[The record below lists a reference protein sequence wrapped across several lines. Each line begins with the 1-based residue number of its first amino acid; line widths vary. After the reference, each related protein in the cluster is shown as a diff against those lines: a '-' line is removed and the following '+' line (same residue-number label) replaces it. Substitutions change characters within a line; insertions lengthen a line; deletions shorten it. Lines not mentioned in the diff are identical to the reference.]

1 MAAQIGNQY
10 AAKARLWSRAI
21 ERALRK
27 RSKSEQLEALDELA
41 EHLLDLCSE
50 KDLAALKELGDRL
63 DGRPSQQLIATDT
76 EGRAL
81 QIGLVAYAAELR
93 PDDPISIQS
102 PSLPAP
108 DITST
113 GQRH

>member
-1 MAAQIGNQY
+1 MPFEPGN
-10 AAKARLWSRAI
+10 KLGNKSRLFEQNIR
-21 ERALRK
+21 RALIDEDYKKLRNIANK
-27 RSKSEQLEALDELA
+27 VVELA
-41 EHLLDLCSE
+41 QEGERWAVEMLRDT
-50 KDLAALKELGDRL
+50 L
-63 DGRPSQQLIATDT
+63 DGKPAQQIVATDT
-76 EGRAL
+76 EGRSL

-108 DITST
+108 DTTST